1 MTSEKTTSIQDIV
14 QFTGVTAGTVYK
26 WIRTGKLKAIK
37 QGNIYDIPFSENRE
51 FLLAQLKKKRDK
63 LQLAWTPKEIED
75 YSEWH
80 ELLDEICWLIKICYS
95 SKDDIK
101 HKRFRLDQLFVNY
114 LTFHKVTLKKVRQ
127 VFVSNP
133 NPNFLRV
140 TDDLK
145 RGWYNELSYALPLR
159 KSTLGL
165 SFSDISLNKQD
176 SSIRFAFPS
185 WQITS
190 AYYSVYF
197 YLRAITLQKQDGFRI
212 QEHNAT
218 ILGFK
223 NNLLQPLMR
232 VLWKFPF
239 DIIYTPKTRVYKRN
253 LLIESLEHTR
263 FNYSHHPRPPH
274 RTASQIFERIYKSFS
289 KKAKS
294 KSQTKP
300 TNYMLF
306 DYLHDFRIWANY
318 LDIDNLL
325 NLWGSG
331 YKTFI
336 DQNLSTLLFFIGGMS
351 EIGYISVFGDTKYF
365 EQLQGLYN
373 LFIANNPELESEFIN
388 TPIYQRHLIYKEIG
402 FTKSIITLK
411 TKIDLNMV
419 VATSNLNSG

>member
-1 MTSEKTTSIQDIV
+1 MTPEKTTSIQDIV
-14 QFTGVTAGTVYK
+14 QFTGVTTGTVYK

-37 QGNIYDIPFSENRE
+37 EGKNYDIPFTENKD
-51 FLLAQLKKKRDK
+51 FLLAQLKKKREK

-80 ELLDEICWLIKICYS
+80 ELLDELCWLIKICYS

-114 LTFHKVTLKKVRQ
+114 LTFHKVTLKKVSQ
-127 VFVSNP
+127 AFASNP
-133 NPNFLRV
+133 KPNFLRV

-165 SFSDISLNKQD
+165 SFSDITLNKED

-185 WQITS
+185 WRITS
-190 AYYSVYF
+190 AYYSAYF

-232 VLWKFPF
+232 ALWKFPF

-253 LLIESLEHTR
+253 LLIENLGHTR
-263 FNYSHHPRPPH
+263 YNYSCHPRPPH
-274 RTASQIFERIYKSFS
+274 RTASQIFERVYKSFS
-289 KKAKS
+289 KKAKLR
-294 KSQTKP
+294 TKP
-300 TNYMLF
+300 SSYMLF

-318 LDIDNLL
+318 LDIGNLL

-336 DQNLSTLLFFIGGMS
+336 DQNLSTLLFFIGGIS
-351 EIGYISVFGDTKYF
+351 EIGYISVFGDAKYF

-388 TPIYQRHLIYKEIG
+388 TPIYQRHLIYNEIG
-402 FTKSIITLK
+402 FAKSKIVLK
-411 TKIDLNMV
+411 AKVNLNVV
-419 VATSNLNSG
+419 VATSNINSG